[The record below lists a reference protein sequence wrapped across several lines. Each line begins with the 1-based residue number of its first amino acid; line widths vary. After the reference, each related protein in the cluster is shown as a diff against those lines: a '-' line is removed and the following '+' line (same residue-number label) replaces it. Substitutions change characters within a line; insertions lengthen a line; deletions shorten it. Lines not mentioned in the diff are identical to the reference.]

1 MRRRIAGM
9 FFSLATI
16 PFALISATTQETRVV
31 SSPSIPPEV
40 PDSLAGLQTQVDELV
55 RAAKTR
61 DQGNWQIAL
70 ETFSLPNPGFWFQ
83 TNFAPEHLAQLTR
96 DYTKARE
103 GHFALMSSVI
113 AHHQDALN
121 FRIQVTPSQMP
132 APPSS
137 KGPESQLPLPSHPLH
152 VQNFLLTAVADSGLM
167 PPSWV
172 FSFVYADGHFRV
184 VGDTYPFWAE
194 DVHAARLLHKV
205 SPDYP
210 KKARKEHVEGL
221 VRLHAIIGKDGSIRE
236 LEIISGH
243 PLLADAALKAVRQ
256 WRYSPTLVNGEPVE
270 VDTTIDVFFELNR

>member
-83 TNFAPEHLAQLTR
+83 KNFAPEHLAQLTR

-137 KGPESQLPLPSHPLH
+137 KGPESQHPLPSHPLACPKLSL
-152 VQNFLLTAVADSGLM
+152 NG
-167 PPSWV
+167 
-172 FSFVYADGHFRV
+172 GRRFR
-184 VGDTYPFWAE
+184 
-194 DVHAARLLHKV
+194 
-205 SPDYP
+205 
-210 KKARKEHVEGL
+210 
-221 VRLHAIIGKDGSIRE
+221 I
-236 LEIISGH
+236 
-243 PLLADAALKAVRQ
+243 DAALVGLLFCIRGWAFPR
-256 WRYSPTLVNGEPVE
+256 RGRHLSLLG
-270 VDTTIDVFFELNR
+270 